1 MPRSRRSS
9 FRRTSGGIRRLTS
22 WNNGPNGQIAAISAD
37 SNNLFP
43 VIQQALQDGITIVR
57 TRGELLVYLSVVGGA
72 ATEGFRW
79 ALGFAIVTENVF
91 GVGATA
97 LPDPIVDAGW
107 DGWLVYDT
115 GWISTMS
122 TDLQQASPTQSA
134 RVQIDSKAMRKM
146 KNTDG
151 LVAMFAVD
159 EQGDGSQMNAQLTSR
174 FLFKLP

>member
-1 MPRSRRSS
+1 M
-9 FRRTSGGIRRLTS
+9 
-22 WNNGPNGQIAAISAD
+22 
-37 SNNLFP
+37 
-43 VIQQALQDGITIVR
+43 
-57 TRGELLVYLSVVGGA
+57 
-72 ATEGFRW
+72 
-79 ALGFAIVTENVF
+79 
-91 GVGATA
+91 GATA

-115 GWISTMS
+115 GWIATMS